1 MSLNIDNN
9 QQPQANNGGVNNN
22 QNPMNAALGGNA
34 AKGCFGLSKAAIL
47 GIVVLLVLGYW
58 AKRTY
63 NGFVAQE
70 ENVKT
75 AWSQVENQYQRR
87 IDLIKNVAASA
98 KKYANTE
105 KEIQLGT
112 ANARAHNNTTANADQ
127 QMQAVAATADSLA
140 NVKMDPNDAAS
151 MQSYAAAQ
159 DKMLEQARLAI
170 NVVHEAYPELKSD
183 KLFENLQVQLEG
195 TENRIATER
204 KKFNETAQ
212 GYNTNIRK
220 FPGNILAKFF
230 GFNERPYFQSQEGAD
245 KAPDVDSMLND

>member
-1 MSLNIDNN
+1 MSLNTNN
-9 QQPQANNGGVNNN
+9 TQEPQVNNGGVNNN

-34 AKGCFGLSKAAIL
+34 GKGCFGLGKLGCAGIAIL
-47 GIVVLLVLGYW
+47 AALAMWVYSG
-58 AKRTY
+58 Y
-63 NGFVAQE
+63 NGLVTQE
-70 ENVKT
+70 EEVKT

-112 ANARAHNNTTANADQ
+112 ANARAHNNTAANADQ

-140 NVKMDPNDAAS
+140 NVKMDPNDAKS

-183 KLFENLQVQLEG
+183 KLFENFKDGVPLGLLSQFMPIQYTRVREG
-195 TENRIATER
+195 RLKNDPKELVMDRVGDCIDEY
-204 KKFNETAQ
+204 Q
-212 GYNTNIRK
+212 
-220 FPGNILAKFF
+220 F
-230 GFNERPYFQSQEGAD
+230 GSHQWELVG
-245 KAPDVDSMLND
+245 

>member
-1 MSLNIDNN
+1 MALNTNDNN
-9 QQPQANNGGVNNN
+9 ADVNNVNNANNG
-22 QNPMNAALGGNA
+22 NPLNAALGGNA
-34 AKGCFGLSKAAIL
+34 AKGCFGMGKMGCIGIAVLAAL
-47 GIVVLLVLGYW
+47 AMWVYSF
-58 AKRTY
+58 Y
-63 NGFVAQE
+63 NGMVTQE
-70 ENVKT
+70 EEVKT

-195 TENRIATER
+195 TENL
-204 KKFNETAQ
+204 NETAQ
-212 GYNTNIRK
+212 NYNTNIRK

-230 GFNERPYFQSQEGAD
+230 GFNERPYFAAQEGAD